1 MASANSTSPRSLP
14 FVLGAIGIVTLIIAV
29 FHTPIGEWNGGAYV
43 FGAVLLLVSVMWLY
57 LGFRGSY
64 NLMGRLSPRTGLMV
78 SSAGAVAAG
87 VVLGVTI
94 FTDEWT
100 VQTVVTT
107 GLWAMLAVMF
117 VAGFIVSSRQAQ
129 SAG

>member
-1 MASANSTSPRSLP
+1 MASANSTNPRSLP

-29 FHTPIGEWNGGAYV
+29 FHTPIGEWSGGAYV
-43 FGAVLLLVSVMWLY
+43 FGVVLLLVSVMWLY

-64 NLMGRLSPRTGLMV
+64 NLMGRLSPRAGV
-78 SSAGAVAAG
+78 IFSAVGALAAG
-87 VVLGVTI
+87 IVLGVTI

-107 GLWAMLAVMF
+107 GLWVMLAVMF
-117 VAGFIVSSRQAQ
+117 VAGFIVSSRQQQTA
-129 SAG
+129 A